1 MDENDQLQQIH
12 SIPGTV
18 VSSHLTKTIP
28 PFLIIILKLLRVCVH
43 L

>member
-18 VSSHLTKTIP
+18 VSLDQNHPTVPDYYFKA
-28 PFLIIILKLLRVCVH
+28 FACVCVH